1 MLEVLDSEKQSRRWV
16 EAKIK
21 SFDPETEYA
30 EIVSLMAQ
38 YQLDE
43 FTLNFLVTI
52 LTSYTLKP
60 SHMAETLSITN
71 KGLRRPN
78 QRMQDTLDFFW
89 IWHVYGPDSGE
100 TKKSLSRLN
109 KLHAG
114 VSRMLP
120 GHFENGDDFIY
131 VLGRLFV
138 LQDRL
143 LKDLSMVGMDPHI
156 KLSLIHI

>member
-78 QRMQDTLDFFW
+78 QRMQDTLDFFGFGTYMARLRRDQKVPFE
-89 IWHVYGPDSGE
+89 IEQITCRRRAHV
-100 TKKSLSRLN
+100 
-109 KLHAG
+109 AG
-114 VSRMLP
+114 T
-120 GHFENGDDFIY
+120 F
-131 VLGRLFV
+131 
-138 LQDRL
+138 
-143 LKDLSMVGMDPHI
+143 
-156 KLSLIHI
+156 

>member
-1 MLEVLDSEKQSRRWV
+1 MIGGGMLEVLDSEKQSRRWV
-16 EAKIK
+16 EEKIK
-21 SFDPETEYA
+21 SYDPETEYA

-60 SHMAETLSITN
+60 AHMAETLSITN

-89 IWHVYGPDSGE
+89 IWHVYGPDAEE
-100 TKKSLSRLN
+100 TKKSISRLN
-109 KLHAG
+109 NCTQG
-114 VSRMLP
+114 SRACCQDILKMAMIL
-120 GHFENGDDFIY
+120 Y
-131 VLGRLFV
+131 TCLGGYSCCKIDCSRT
-138 LQDRL
+138 
-143 LKDLSMVGMDPHI
+143 
-156 KLSLIHI
+156 

>member
-71 KGLRRPN
+71 KGLRQPN
-78 QRMQDTLDFFW
+78 QRMQDTLDFFLDLARTW
-89 IWHVYGPDSGE
+89 PRLRRDQKVPFEIEQITRRRRAHV
-100 TKKSLSRLN
+100 
-109 KLHAG
+109 AG
-114 VSRMLP
+114 T
-120 GHFENGDDFIY
+120 F
-131 VLGRLFV
+131 
-138 LQDRL
+138 
-143 LKDLSMVGMDPHI
+143 
-156 KLSLIHI
+156 